1 MASTSDAPL
10 AFLRK
15 NPVFSGLSDV
25 YNAFQERRERLGLSN
40 PGMVENIAKGTSQP
54 WKHGTYA
61 LGAPACHRLLWG
73 DRNYRT
79 PLTDYVE
86 VQRDVLTSNLMFS
99 GLRADLTKA
108 FSFNPLYV
116 VRKLAVLQPWL
127 QTGNRLNH
135 CR

>member
-54 WKHGTYA
+54 WNQITPWGHLPAATCFRAIGI
-61 LGAPACHRLLWG
+61 LGH
-73 DRNYRT
+73 
-79 PLTDYVE
+79 
-86 VQRDVLTSNLMFS
+86 
-99 GLRADLTKA
+99 
-108 FSFNPLYV
+108 
-116 VRKLAVLQPWL
+116 
-127 QTGNRLNH
+127 H
-135 CR
+135 